1 MIHLLLF
8 LICLFAST
16 VGAIG
21 GAGGGVIITPVV
33 DALDLLLAS
42 SVSLLSSCTVLCM
55 TASSYLRGLK
65 DNVKV
70 RYSTTT
76 PLAVGAALGGFLG
89 NLLFSLVCRA
99 GDEAVLKL
107 VQAIGLAFITA
118 LVLLYIC
125 VKDRIRSYQ
134 VESMLVCLLSG
145 ILLGVIS
152 SFFGIGGGTSN
163 VALLFL
169 LFSMEA
175 KEAARNSSY
184 IILLSQSVNIS
195 SFLLRG
201 NVPAFEWL
209 TLMLMAAGGMGG
221 ALLGA
226 AISRRMNSKS
236 VTLALKALCAAM
248 VLVNL
253 VNAIR
258 VAMSL

>member
-1 MIHLLLF
+1 M
-8 LICLFAST
+8 
-16 VGAIG
+16 GAIV
-21 GAGGGVIITPVV
+21 GAGGGVIIKPVV
-33 DALDLLLAS
+33 DALDLLPAS
-42 SVSLLSSCTVLCM
+42 SVSFLSSCTVLCM
-55 TASSYLRGLK
+55 TASSLLRGLK
-65 DNVKV
+65 DNCRI

-76 PLAVGAALGGFLG
+76 PLAVGAAMGGFLG
-89 NLLFSLVCRA
+89 NLLFSLVRSA
-99 GDEAVLKL
+99 GDESILKL
-107 VQAIGLAFITA
+107 VQAIGLTFITA
-118 LVLLYIC
+118 LVFLYIC
-125 VKDRIRSYQ
+125 LKDRLRSYH
-134 VESMLVCLLSG
+134 VESMPVCLLSG

-175 KEAARNSSY
+175 KEAARNSIY
-184 IILLSQSVNIS
+184 IILLSQIVNLS

-201 NVPAFEWL
+201 DVPVFEWPSL
-209 TLMLMAAGGMGG
+209 ILMAAGGVGG

-226 AISRRMNSKS
+226 AISRRMNSKG

-253 VNAIR
+253 INAVR

>member
-1 MIHLLLF
+1 
-8 LICLFAST
+8 
-16 VGAIG
+16 
-21 GAGGGVIITPVV
+21 
-33 DALDLLLAS
+33 
-42 SVSLLSSCTVLCM
+42 M
-55 TASSYLRGLK
+55 TASSLLRGLK
-65 DNVKV
+65 DNCRI

-76 PLAVGAALGGFLG
+76 PLAVGAAMGGFLG
-89 NLLFSLVCRA
+89 NLLFSLVRSA
-99 GDEAVLKL
+99 GDESILKL
-107 VQAIGLAFITA
+107 VQAIGLTFITA
-118 LVLLYIC
+118 LVFLYIC
-125 VKDRIRSYQ
+125 LKDRLRSYH
-134 VESMLVCLLSG
+134 VESMPVCLLSG

-175 KEAARNSSY
+175 KEAARNSIY
-184 IILLSQSVNIS
+184 IILLSQIVNLS

-201 NVPAFEWL
+201 DVPVFEWPSL
-209 TLMLMAAGGMGG
+209 ILMAAGGVGG

-226 AISRRMNSKS
+226 AISRRMNSKG

-253 VNAIR
+253 INAVR

>member
-16 VGAIG
+16 VGAIV
-21 GAGGGVIITPVV
+21 GAGGGVIIKPVV
-33 DALDLLLAS
+33 DALGLLPAS
-42 SVSLLSSCTVLCM
+42 SVSFLSSCTVLCM
-55 TASSYLRGLK
+55 TASSFLRGLK
-65 DNVKV
+65 DDTKV

-76 PLAVGAALGGFLG
+76 PLAVGAAVGGFLG
-89 NLLFSLVCRA
+89 NLLFSLVRGA

-107 VQAIGLAFITA
+107 VQAIGLALITA

-125 VKDRIRSYQ
+125 LKDRLRSYH
-134 VESMLVCLLSG
+134 VESMPICFLSG

-175 KEAARNSSY
+175 KEAARNSIY
-184 IILLSQSVNIS
+184 IILLSQIVNLA

-201 NVPAFEWL
+201 NVPAFEWPSL
-209 TLMLMAAGGMGG
+209 ILMAAGGVGG

-226 AISRRMNSKS
+226 AVSRRMNSRG

-253 VNAIR
+253 VNA
-258 VAMSL
+258 VSTALSL